1 MVKTFGPCLFIGFKG
16 ERDMYKMTLD
26 DCLCYLTGKVFRQ
39 MLSCYNPYIREKG
52 LTVSQLFV
60 LLALYERDGMTPQ
73 ELSSKLAL
81 NSSTLT
87 GILDRLEQKGLVK
100 REMNATDRRSIV
112 IKLTDSAKKIKDE
125 LWHIYETVNGYLMS
139 CLSQEELN
147 RLHEIMGKL
156 EKRAHEMHVK

>member
-1 MVKTFGPCLFIGFKG
+1 
-16 ERDMYKMTLD
+16 MYKMTLD

-125 LWHIYETVNGYLMS
+125 LWQIYETVNGYLMS

>member
-1 MVKTFGPCLFIGFKG
+1 MH
-16 ERDMYKMTLD
+16 KMSLD
-26 DCLCYLTGKVFRQ
+26 DCLCYITGKTFRK
-39 MLSCYNPYIREKG
+39 MLSCYNPYIKEKG

-60 LLALYERDGMTPQ
+60 LLALYEKDGMTPQ

-87 GILDRLEQKGLVK
+87 GILDRLEQKGLAI

-112 IKLTDSAKKIKDE
+112 IKLTDTAKEMKDE
-125 LWHIYETVNGYLMS
+125 LWQIYEKVNGYLMS

-156 EKRAHEMHVK
+156 EERAYEMHAK

>member
-1 MVKTFGPCLFIGFKG
+1 
-16 ERDMYKMTLD
+16 
-26 DCLCYLTGKVFRQ
+26 
-39 MLSCYNPYIREKG
+39 
-52 LTVSQLFV
+52 
-60 LLALYERDGMTPQ
+60 
-73 ELSSKLAL
+73 
-81 NSSTLT
+81 
-87 GILDRLEQKGLVK
+87 
-100 REMNATDRRSIV
+100 MNATDRRSIV

>member
-1 MVKTFGPCLFIGFKG
+1 
-16 ERDMYKMTLD
+16 MYKMTLD

-39 MLSCYNPYIREKG
+39 MLSCYNPYIREKR